1 MMAAL
6 TSPPMD
12 ALHHPA
18 FQSLAQPALLCL
30 ACLALLRTARA
41 PALRPWWPMGGA
53 IALAL
58 SLGLWPGLLWPT
70 TAQAHKLPWIALLGL
85 LAMLPALLGSRAARS
100 TDAPARPWGLGA
112 LAWLGAAAWLLGP
125 VPTPGRLLAVLAG
138 VLLLA
143 LLAWSPRAPQA
154 EPTGAAGSAAALAVA
169 LLGLTALGGLGGS
182 LLLAQLGLV
191 LTVCAALPGLWT
203 WGLPRSG
210 LRLSAAALMPL
221 GVAGLGLACLV
232 YMGGQAP
239 VASLGCLGLS
249 LTAPWWLAGTTWSAR
264 HWRWRPLVV
273 ALLAALPVALAL
285 FWQASAGAPPGD
297 AGSTDRDDPYYTPR
311 WQ

>member
-1 MMAAL
+1 
-6 TSPPMD
+6 MD

-18 FQSLAQPALLCL
+18 FQSLVQPALLCL
-30 ACLALLRTARA
+30 ACLGLLRTARA
-41 PALRPWWPMGGA
+41 PGLRPWWPMGGA

-58 SLGLWPGLLWPT
+58 SLAVWPGLVWPA

-85 LAMLPALLGSRAARS
+85 LAMLPALLDSRAARN
-100 TDAPARPWGLGA
+100 TDVPARPWGLGA

-125 VPTPGRLLAVLAG
+125 MPTPGRLLAVAAG

-169 LLGLTALGGLGGS
+169 LLGLTALGGLGDS

-191 LTVCAALPGLWT
+191 LAVCAALPGLWV
-203 WGLPRSG
+203 WGLPRAG

-221 GVAGLGLACLV
+221 GVAGLALACLV
-232 YMGGQAP
+232 HAGGQAP
-239 VASLGCLGLS
+239 LASLGLLGVS
-249 LTAPWWLAGTTWSAR
+249 LTAPWWLAGFAWSAR

-273 ALLAALPVALAL
+273 ALLAALPVALAVL
-285 FWQASAGAPPGD
+285 WQASAGAPPAD
-297 AGSTDRDDPYYTPR
+297 AGTTVPDDPYYTPR

>member
-1 MMAAL
+1 MMAPL
-6 TSPPMD
+6 HHLPMD

-18 FQSLAQPALLCL
+18 FQSLVQPALLCL
-30 ACLALLRTARA
+30 ACLGLLRTARA

-58 SLGLWPGLLWPT
+58 SLALWPGLAWPP

-85 LAMLPALLGSRAARS
+85 LAMLPALLGSRAVRS

-125 VPTPGRLLAVLAG
+125 TPTPGRLLAVAAG

-169 LLGLTALGGLGGS
+169 LLGLTAMGGLGGS

-221 GVAGLGLACLV
+221 GVAGLALACLV
-232 YMGGQAP
+232 YAGAQVP
-239 VASLGCLGLS
+239 TASLVGLGVS
-249 LTAPWWLAGTTWSAR
+249 LTAPWWLAGTAWSAR
-264 HWRWRPLVV
+264 LWRWRPLVV
-273 ALLAALPVALAL
+273 ALLAALPVALAVL
-285 FWQASAGAPPGD
+285 WQANAGAPPAD
-297 AGSTDRDDPYYTPR
+297 AGNTDPADPYYTPR

>member
-1 MMAAL
+1 
-6 TSPPMD
+6 MD

-18 FQSLAQPALLCL
+18 FQSLVQPALLCL
-30 ACLALLRTARA
+30 ACLGLLRAARA

-58 SLGLWPGLLWPT
+58 SLALWPGLVWPT

-85 LAMLPALLGSRAARS
+85 LAMLPALLGARAARS

-125 VPTPGRLLAVLAG
+125 APTPGRLLAVAAG

-143 LLAWSPRAPQA
+143 VLAWSPRAPQA

-169 LLGLTALGGLGGS
+169 LLGLAGLGGLGGS

-191 LTVCAALPGLWT
+191 LAVCAALPGLWV
-203 WGLPRSG
+203 WALPRPG
-210 LRLSAAALMPL
+210 LRLSAAALVPL
-221 GVAGLGLACLV
+221 GLAGLALACLV
-232 YMGGQAP
+232 HAGGRTPA
-239 VASLGCLGLS
+239 ASLAWLGLS
-249 LTAPWWLAGTTWSAR
+249 LTAPWWLAGLAWSAR

-273 ALLAALPVALAL
+273 ALLATLPVALAL
-285 FWQASAGAPPGD
+285 FWQAGAGAPTADPA
-297 AGSTDRDDPYYTPR
+297 AGEPDDPYYAPR